1 MIIMKIINDLLQSVL
16 SVEMTISLKNL
27 RKMMNMY
34 SKLDLFGKY
43 FPIGAAVN
51 WK

>member
-43 FPIGAAVN
+43 FRIGAAVN
-51 WK
+51 